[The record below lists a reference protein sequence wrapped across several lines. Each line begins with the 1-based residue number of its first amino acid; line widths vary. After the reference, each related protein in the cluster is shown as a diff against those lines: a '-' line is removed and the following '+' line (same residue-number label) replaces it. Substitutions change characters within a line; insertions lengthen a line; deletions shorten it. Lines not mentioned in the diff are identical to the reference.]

1 VTDVPIP
8 LTPRLLRHVERDF
21 PAADDRTA
29 AIVALERVDLG
40 WWAATQPPLGRER
53 VLAAILAI
61 ARRDLTRLSM
71 AIEIA
76 ERDWRD
82 ALVWGGYGSG
92 DWSARLD
99 ALLGDDG

>member
-1 VTDVPIP
+1 VADIPIP
-8 LTPRLLRHVERDF
+8 LTPRLIRHVERDF
-21 PAADDRTA
+21 PPADRPDVIA
-29 AIVALERVDLG
+29 ALERVDLG
-40 WWAATQPPLGRER
+40 NWRSTQPPLGRER
-53 VLAAILAI
+53 VLAAVLAI
-61 ARRDLTRLSM
+61 ARGERARLPK

-99 ALLGDDG
+99 ALLGPS

>member
-1 VTDVPIP
+1 VADIPIP
-8 LTPRLLRHVERDF
+8 LTPRLVRHVKRSF
-21 PAADDRTA
+21 PPASQAAT
-29 AIVALERVDLG
+29 ITALERVDLG
-40 WWAATQPPLGRER
+40 DGRSAQPPLGRER
-53 VLAAILAI
+53 VLAAVLAI
-61 ARRDLTRLSM
+61 AHGDPTQLPT

-99 ALLGDDG
+99 ALLGPS